1 MFRSSPIFGV
11 EYEEEK
17 KVESATPTTEAIPE
31 DVEVVNTASDTLA
44 VRERRE
50 GERERR
56 QREHSAMYIP

>member
-17 KVESATPTTEAIPE
+17 KVESTTPTTEAIPE

-44 VRERRE
+44 VRERGGRERE
-50 GERERR
+50 GMRRR
-56 QREHSAMYIP
+56 QKCP